1 MCGIAGYMDLRGDGR
16 IESERLAAMT
26 SMLTHRGPDAAGYHV
41 EPNLG
46 LGFRRLRIVDLTT
59 DGDQPLYN
67 EDGSLALI
75 CNGEIFNEPELR
87 RELSGK
93 GHVFRSRSDVEVI
106 LHLYEEHGVKL
117 LDRLNG
123 QFAFALY
130 DLRRRR
136 LLLAR
141 DPFGVNPL
149 YFATVD
155 GLLFFA
161 SEIKALL
168 RHPAVP
174 RRIDL
179 VGLDQILSLPG
190 PVSPRTL
197 FEGIESLKSGHYLLV
212 EDGRATLREYWD
224 LDYPQDGDGG
234 GSNLSEEQH
243 VEALGEALRT
253 SVRRRLRADVPV
265 GVFLSGGLDS
275 SLIAALAMETAPES
289 ASRSFSVTFRDTEI
303 DESRFQR
310 LMARRLG
317 TRHHEI
323 LVDGEAIAAR
333 LRHMVYHCECPVKE
347 TYNTCALALAESV
360 RAAGVTVVLAG
371 EGSDELFG
379 GYPGYRFDAFG
390 RPGRSDDELAEALE
404 EDLRER
410 VWGDR
415 RIFYEKDQA
424 AFREIKKALYSPQ
437 VRERFRQV
445 DCLEHPLVERGRLRN
460 RHPLHQRSYLDFK
473 LRLADHLLSEHGDR
487 MVMAHA
493 VEARYPFLDVEL
505 VDVARRMPPD
515 LKIKGFVEKYPV
527 KRMAETVLPR
537 SIIDREKFGFRAPG
551 SALLLQSGCE
561 WAHDLLSPDL
571 IRRQGVFEP
580 GLVESLRR
588 TYSAP
593 GFRLH
598 PHLETDLLLVVLT
611 FNLLC
616 ELFSLPALA

>member
-1 MCGIAGYMDLRGDGR
+1 MCGIAGYFDLQGRGR
-16 IESERLAAMT
+16 IERETLAAMT
-26 SMLTHRGPDAAGYHV
+26 SVLIHRGPDSDGYHV
-41 EPNLG
+41 EPDLG

-59 DGDQPLYN
+59 GDQPLYN
-67 EDGSLALI
+67 EDGSLVLI

-87 RELSGK
+87 RELQGK
-93 GHVFRSRSDVEVI
+93 GHVFRSRSDVEVL
-106 LHLYEEHGVKL
+106 LHLYEEHGVGL

-130 DLRRRR
+130 DERRRR
-136 LLLAR
+136 LFLAR
-141 DPFGVNPL
+141 DHFGVNPL
-149 YFATVD
+149 YFTVVD
-155 GLLFFA
+155 GLLLFA

-197 FEGIESLKSGHYLLV
+197 FEGIESLKSGHFLLA
-212 EDGRATLREYWD
+212 EDGRTTLREYWD
-224 LDYPQDGDGG
+224 LDYPEDADGG
-234 GSNLSEEQH
+234 AGASEERSL
-243 VEALGEALRT
+243 EAVAEALRT

-275 SLIAALAMETAPES
+275 SLIAALAVEAAPE
-289 ASRSFSVTFRDTEI
+289 AAGRSFSIAFGDAEI

-323 LVDGEAIAAR
+323 RIDEEAVAAR
-333 LRHMVYHCECPVKE
+333 LRDMVYHCECPVKE

-379 GYPGYRFDAFG
+379 GYPGYRFDVFG
-390 RPGRSDDELAEALE
+390 RGDRPVDELEEALE
-404 EDLRER
+404 EELRER

-415 RIFYEKDQA
+415 RIFYEKDQVP
-424 AFREIKKALYSPQ
+424 FREVKKALYAPR

-445 DCLEHPLVERGRLRN
+445 DCLGHPLVERARLRN

-487 MVMAHA
+487 MVMAHS

-505 VDVARRMPPD
+505 VEVARLMPPG
-515 LKIKGFVEKYPV
+515 LKVKGFVEKYPV
-527 KRMAETVLPR
+527 KRMAETILPQ
-537 SIIDREKFGFRAPG
+537 SIIDREKFGFRAPV
-551 SALLLQSGCE
+551 SARLLQNGCE
-561 WAHDLLSPDL
+561 WVHDLLSPDL
-571 IRRQGVFEP
+571 IRRQGVFDP
-580 GLVESLRR
+580 NLVESLCR
-588 TYSAP
+588 TYSTP

-616 ELFSLPALA
+616 ELFALPAIA

>member
-1 MCGIAGYMDLRGDGR
+1 MCGIAGCFDLQGRGR
-16 IESERLAAMT
+16 VERETLAAMT
-26 SMLTHRGPDAAGYHV
+26 AALAHRGPDADGFHV
-41 EPNLG
+41 EPDVG
-46 LGFRRLRIVDLTT
+46 LGFRRLRIVDLVT
-59 DGDQPLYN
+59 GDQPLYN

-87 RELSGK
+87 RELLGK
-93 GHVFRSRSDVEVI
+93 GHVFRSRSDVEVL
-106 LHLYEEHGVKL
+106 LHLYEEHGVGL

-130 DLRRRR
+130 DARRRR

-141 DPFGVNPL
+141 DHFGVNPL
-149 YFATVD
+149 YFTTTD
-155 GLLFFA
+155 GLFLFA
-161 SEIKALL
+161 SEVKALL
-168 RHPAVP
+168 RHPAAP
-174 RRIDL
+174 RGIDL
-179 VGLDQILSLPG
+179 IGLDQILSLPG
-190 PVSPRTL
+190 AVSPRSL
-197 FEGIESLKSGHYLLV
+197 FVGIESLKSGHYLLA
-212 EDGRATLREYWD
+212 EDGKVTLREYWD
-224 LDYPQDGDGG
+224 LDYPEGEEGGDSGMT
-234 GSNLSEEQH
+234 EEQYL
-243 VEALGEALRT
+243 EAMAEALRT

-275 SLIAALAMETAPES
+275 SLIAALAMEAVPE
-289 ASRSFSVTFRDTEI
+289 AAGRSFSITFRDAEI
-303 DESRFQR
+303 DESHFQR

-323 LVDGEAIAAR
+323 LVDEAMIVAR
-333 LRHMVYHCECPVKE
+333 LRDMVYHCECPVKE

-390 RPGRSDDELAEALE
+390 RGDRPVDELEEALE
-404 EDLRER
+404 EELRER

-415 RIFYEKDQA
+415 RIFYEK
-424 AFREIKKALYSPQ
+424 ALYAPA
-437 VRERFRQV
+437 VRERFLQV
-445 DCLEHPLVERGRLRN
+445 DCMRQPLVDRARLRN

-487 MVMAHA
+487 MVMAHS
-493 VEARYPFLDVEL
+493 VEARYPFLDIELVEL
-505 VDVARRMPPD
+505 ARCMPPG
-515 LKIKGFVEKYPV
+515 LKVKGFVEKYPV
-527 KRMAETVLPR
+527 KWMAEKVLPR
-537 SIIDREKFGFRAPG
+537 SIVEREKFGFRAPV
-551 SALLLQSGCE
+551 SSRLLQNGCA

-571 IRRQGVFEP
+571 IRRQGVFDA

-588 TYSAP
+588 SYSEP

-598 PHLETDLLLVVLT
+598 PHLDTDLLLVVLT

-616 ELFSLPALA
+616 EVFALPALA